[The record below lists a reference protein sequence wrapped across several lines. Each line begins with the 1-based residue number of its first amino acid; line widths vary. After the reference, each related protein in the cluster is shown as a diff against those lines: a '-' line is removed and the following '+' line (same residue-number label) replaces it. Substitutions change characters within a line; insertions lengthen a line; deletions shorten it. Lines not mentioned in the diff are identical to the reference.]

1 MATKNKKHKKQ
12 QVNRLAFNAKNTLA
26 LADQIFSDRRGVLSV
41 LKLCH
46 GTLANGKD
54 GGRTTHCAVGEAYF
68 TFVNPNL
75 GNVNRAEDPTEAA
88 IAALVEV
95 AQLKKDTPGNR
106 QKLNVALDSA
116 VQANDDEDREG
127 ELVAFVERSRHV
139 ADVFRKKVAPLLK

>member
-1 MATKNKKHKKQ
+1 MATKTKKHKKL
-12 QVNRLAFNAKNTLA
+12 QVERLAFNKKNTLA
-26 LADQIFSDRRGVLSV
+26 LADQIFSDRGGVLSV

-68 TFVNPNL
+68 NFVNPNL

-88 IAALVEV
+88 INALVDV
-95 AQLKKDTPGNR
+95 AQLKKGASTT
-106 QKLNVALDSA
+106 KLSNALNEA
-116 VQANDDEDREG
+116 VGANDDAEEG
-127 ELVAFVERSRHV
+127 DDLASFVERSKHV